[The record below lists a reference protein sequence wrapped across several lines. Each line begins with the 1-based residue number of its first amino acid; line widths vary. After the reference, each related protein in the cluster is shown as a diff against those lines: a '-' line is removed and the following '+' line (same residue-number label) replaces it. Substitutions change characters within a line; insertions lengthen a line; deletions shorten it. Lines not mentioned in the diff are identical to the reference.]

1 MKIFNLP
8 CYGIKVAV
16 NSDGEGGSIASD
28 LKVDTNEEGDDLYN
42 AAMDG
47 LTSMILAHAIAGIDI
62 STPAYIEGIESVVN
76 ACANNF

>member
-1 MKIFNLP
+1 MKEFDLP
-8 CYGIKVAV
+8 CFGIKVVV
-16 NSDGEGGSIASD
+16 NSDGEHGSICSD

-47 LTSMILAHAIAGIDI
+47 LESMILAHAIAGIDI
-62 STPAYIEGIESVVN
+62 QSPAYIKGIETAVN